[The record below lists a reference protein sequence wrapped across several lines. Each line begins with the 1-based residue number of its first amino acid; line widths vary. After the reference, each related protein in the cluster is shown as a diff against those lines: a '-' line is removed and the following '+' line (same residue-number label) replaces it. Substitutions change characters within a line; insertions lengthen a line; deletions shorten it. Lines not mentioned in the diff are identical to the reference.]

1 MLAFFCFNFIFG
13 DDVIVGHMAF
23 DTVLNDASI
32 WFDNNKITIL
42 ANRTVDVNV
51 TVNVEEGTVSKG
63 KCEY

>member
-1 MLAFFCFNFIFG
+1 
-13 DDVIVGHMAF
+13 MAF
-23 DTVLNDASI
+23 DTVLNDAGI

-63 KCEY
+63 KYEY